1 MALNKTEEK
10 IYELLKEKATSH
22 NEEGTF
28 CVYPRKE
35 LAFDCGVNEKTV
47 QRTLN
52 ELERQF
58 YIFRKRQGN
67 GQTQKIYIITQNV
80 PPAVRG
86 DDFSPENVLSAVRVG
101 DFSPENVPSAVRV
114 DDFSPENVPP
124 AVRGGDFSPENVP
137 SAVRVDDFLPENV
150 PPAVRVDDFS
160 PENDTSTS
168 CVNNFTPEKVRETL
182 PQLATIIPQK
192 HLIPNNK
199 LANSLTKDIIGGG
212 LIELDVGRKKDDILT
227 RCILNYEGDNVK
239 LTSRRSFTE
248 YDRQVADA
256 VTSLYEYGN
265 KSHIITA
272 ATVYRAMVH
281 ATETETPSPQQIEA
295 VTQSLDKLRFVRV
308 QIDCTEELMRRN
320 IDLNGSQI
328 TAGKIDTYL
337 LTLDKME
344 IIAGGQKVVAYKV
357 IKTPILYEYS
367 RLTGQVIT
375 VPAALL
381 DIRDKTGAKIPNTE
395 RRIAIKGYLMRRIS
409 IMKGQNS
416 KNQSCHILYD
426 SLYNEVCST
435 EPTQKEKRLIRDYI
449 PCVLEYWKSEKF
461 IKDYEELTHGKKKI
475 GIEIKI

>member
-1 MALNKTEEK
+1 MKKNMLTTADTEALHNYLQEIEEINKNEPKNVSSEIWENWNKERLQIESKYHSTIIKALRCALHNIGTEE
-10 IYELLKEKATSH
+10 
-22 NEEGTF
+22 
-28 CVYPRKE
+28 
-35 LAFDCGVNEKTV
+35 
-47 QRTLN
+47 
-52 ELERQF
+52 
-58 YIFRKRQGN
+58 
-67 GQTQKIYIITQNV
+67 QKIIDLIK
-80 PPAVRG
+80 
-86 DDFSPENVLSAVRVG
+86 EIVG
-101 DFSPENVPSAVRV
+101 DNVSDITSEQVR
-114 DDFSPENVPP
+114 
-124 AVRGGDFSPENVP
+124 A
-137 SAVRVDDFLPENV
+137 A
-150 PPAVRVDDFS
+150 
-160 PENDTSTS
+160 
-168 CVNNFTPEKVRETL
+168 L
-182 PQLATIIPQK
+182 PQLASIIPQK

-199 LANSLTKDIIGGG
+199 LANSLTKDIIGAG

-227 RCILNYEGDNVK
+227 RCILSYEGDNVK

-256 VTSLYEYGN
+256 VTSLYEYGD

-344 IIAGGQKVVAYKV
+344 VIAGGQKVVAYKV

-409 IMKGQNS
+409 IMKSQNS
-416 KNQSCHILYD
+416 KNQSRHIIFE
-426 SLYNEVCST
+426 SLYNEICDAS
-435 EPTQKEKRLIRDYI
+435 ELSRRDQQLIREYVSL
-449 PCVLEYWKSEKF
+449 VLDNWKREEF
-461 IKDYEELTHGKKKI
+461 IKDYEELTKGKKKI
-475 GIEIKI
+475 GVEIKI

>member
-1 MALNKTEEK
+1 MLTTADTEALHNYLQEIEEINKNEPKNVSSEIWENWNKERLQIESKYHSTIIKALRCALHNIGTEE
-10 IYELLKEKATSH
+10 
-22 NEEGTF
+22 
-28 CVYPRKE
+28 
-35 LAFDCGVNEKTV
+35 
-47 QRTLN
+47 
-52 ELERQF
+52 
-58 YIFRKRQGN
+58 
-67 GQTQKIYIITQNV
+67 QKIIDLIK
-80 PPAVRG
+80 
-86 DDFSPENVLSAVRVG
+86 EIVG
-101 DFSPENVPSAVRV
+101 DNVSDIMSEQVR
-114 DDFSPENVPP
+114 
-124 AVRGGDFSPENVP
+124 A
-137 SAVRVDDFLPENV
+137 A
-150 PPAVRVDDFS
+150 
-160 PENDTSTS
+160 
-168 CVNNFTPEKVRETL
+168 L
-182 PQLATIIPQK
+182 PQLASIIPQK

-199 LANSLTKDIIGGG
+199 LANSLTKDIIGAG

-227 RCILNYEGDNVK
+227 RCILSYEGDNVK

-256 VTSLYEYGN
+256 VTSLYEYGD

-344 IIAGGQKVVAYKV
+344 VIAGGQKVVAYKV

>member
-1 MALNKTEEK
+1 MKKDILTTADTEALHNYLQEIEEINKNEPKNVSSEIWENWNKERLQIESKYHSTIIKALRCALHNIGTEE
-10 IYELLKEKATSH
+10 
-22 NEEGTF
+22 
-28 CVYPRKE
+28 
-35 LAFDCGVNEKTV
+35 
-47 QRTLN
+47 
-52 ELERQF
+52 
-58 YIFRKRQGN
+58 
-67 GQTQKIYIITQNV
+67 QKIIDLIK
-80 PPAVRG
+80 
-86 DDFSPENVLSAVRVG
+86 EIVG
-101 DFSPENVPSAVRV
+101 DNVSDITSEQVR
-114 DDFSPENVPP
+114 
-124 AVRGGDFSPENVP
+124 A
-137 SAVRVDDFLPENV
+137 A
-150 PPAVRVDDFS
+150 
-160 PENDTSTS
+160 
-168 CVNNFTPEKVRETL
+168 L
-182 PQLATIIPQK
+182 PQLASIIPQK

-199 LANSLTKDIIGGG
+199 LANSLTKDIIGAG

-227 RCILNYEGDNVK
+227 RCILSYEGDNVK

-256 VTSLYEYGN
+256 VTSLYEYGD

-344 IIAGGQKVVAYKV
+344 VIAGGQKVVAYKV

>member
-1 MALNKTEEK
+1 MKKNMLTTADTEALHNYLQEIEEINKNEPKNVSSEIWEKWNKERLQIESKYHSTIIKALRCALHNIGTEE
-10 IYELLKEKATSH
+10 
-22 NEEGTF
+22 
-28 CVYPRKE
+28 
-35 LAFDCGVNEKTV
+35 
-47 QRTLN
+47 
-52 ELERQF
+52 
-58 YIFRKRQGN
+58 
-67 GQTQKIYIITQNV
+67 QKIIDLIK
-80 PPAVRG
+80 
-86 DDFSPENVLSAVRVG
+86 EIVG
-101 DFSPENVPSAVRV
+101 DNVSDITSEQVR
-114 DDFSPENVPP
+114 
-124 AVRGGDFSPENVP
+124 A
-137 SAVRVDDFLPENV
+137 A
-150 PPAVRVDDFS
+150 
-160 PENDTSTS
+160 
-168 CVNNFTPEKVRETL
+168 L
-182 PQLATIIPQK
+182 PQLASIIPQK

-199 LANSLTKDIIGGG
+199 LANSLTKDIIGAG

-227 RCILNYEGDNVK
+227 RCILSYEGDNVK

-256 VTSLYEYGN
+256 VTSLYEYGD

-344 IIAGGQKVVAYKV
+344 VIAGGQKVVAYKV

>member
-1 MALNKTEEK
+1 MKKDILTTADTEALHNYLQEIEEINKNEPKNVSFEIWENWNKERLQIESKYHNTIIKALRCALHNMGTEE
-10 IYELLKEKATSH
+10 
-22 NEEGTF
+22 
-28 CVYPRKE
+28 
-35 LAFDCGVNEKTV
+35 
-47 QRTLN
+47 
-52 ELERQF
+52 
-58 YIFRKRQGN
+58 
-67 GQTQKIYIITQNV
+67 QKIIDLIK
-80 PPAVRG
+80 
-86 DDFSPENVLSAVRVG
+86 EIVG
-101 DFSPENVPSAVRV
+101 DNVSDITSEQVR
-114 DDFSPENVPP
+114 
-124 AVRGGDFSPENVP
+124 A
-137 SAVRVDDFLPENV
+137 A
-150 PPAVRVDDFS
+150 
-160 PENDTSTS
+160 
-168 CVNNFTPEKVRETL
+168 L
-182 PQLATIIPQK
+182 PQLASIIPQK

-199 LANSLTKDIIGGG
+199 LANSLTKDIIGAG

-227 RCILNYEGDNVK
+227 RCILSYEGDNVK

-256 VTSLYEYGN
+256 VTSLYEYGD

-308 QIDCTEELMRRN
+308 QIDCTEELIRRN

-344 IIAGGQKVVAYKV
+344 VIAGGQKVVAYKV

-409 IMKGQNS
+409 IMKSQNG
-416 KNQSCHILYD
+416 KTQSRHIIFE
-426 SLYNEVCST
+426 SFYNEICDAS
-435 EPTQKEKRLIRDYI
+435 ELSRRDQQLIREYVSL
-449 PCVLEYWKSEKF
+449 VLDNWKREEF
-461 IKDYEELTHGKKKI
+461 IKDYEELTKGKKKI
-475 GIEIKI
+475 GVEIKI

>member
-1 MALNKTEEK
+1 MLTTADTEALHNYLQEIEEINKNEPKNVSSEIWEKWNKERLQIESKYHSTIIKALRCALHNIGTEE
-10 IYELLKEKATSH
+10 
-22 NEEGTF
+22 
-28 CVYPRKE
+28 
-35 LAFDCGVNEKTV
+35 
-47 QRTLN
+47 
-52 ELERQF
+52 
-58 YIFRKRQGN
+58 
-67 GQTQKIYIITQNV
+67 QKIIDLIK
-80 PPAVRG
+80 
-86 DDFSPENVLSAVRVG
+86 EIVG
-101 DFSPENVPSAVRV
+101 DNVSDITSEQVR
-114 DDFSPENVPP
+114 
-124 AVRGGDFSPENVP
+124 A
-137 SAVRVDDFLPENV
+137 A
-150 PPAVRVDDFS
+150 
-160 PENDTSTS
+160 
-168 CVNNFTPEKVRETL
+168 L
-182 PQLATIIPQK
+182 PQLASIIPQK

-199 LANSLTKDIIGGG
+199 LANSLTKDIIGAG

-227 RCILNYEGDNVK
+227 RCILSYEGDNVK

-256 VTSLYEYGN
+256 VTSLYEYGD

>member
-1 MALNKTEEK
+1 MKKDILTTADTEALHNYLQEIEEINKNEPKNVSSEIWENWNKERLQIESKYHSTIIKALRCALHNIGTEE
-10 IYELLKEKATSH
+10 
-22 NEEGTF
+22 
-28 CVYPRKE
+28 
-35 LAFDCGVNEKTV
+35 
-47 QRTLN
+47 
-52 ELERQF
+52 
-58 YIFRKRQGN
+58 
-67 GQTQKIYIITQNV
+67 QKIIDLIK
-80 PPAVRG
+80 
-86 DDFSPENVLSAVRVG
+86 EIVG
-101 DFSPENVPSAVRV
+101 DNVSDITSEQVR
-114 DDFSPENVPP
+114 
-124 AVRGGDFSPENVP
+124 A
-137 SAVRVDDFLPENV
+137 A
-150 PPAVRVDDFS
+150 
-160 PENDTSTS
+160 
-168 CVNNFTPEKVRETL
+168 L
-182 PQLATIIPQK
+182 PQLASIIPQK

-199 LANSLTKDIIGGG
+199 LANSLTKDIIGAG

-227 RCILNYEGDNVK
+227 RCILSYEGDNVK

-256 VTSLYEYGN
+256 VTSLYEYGD

-344 IIAGGQKVVAYKV
+344 VIAGGQKVVAYKV

-409 IMKGQNS
+409 IMKSQNS
-416 KNQSCHILYD
+416 KNQSRHIIFE
-426 SLYNEVCST
+426 SLYNEICDAS
-435 EPTQKEKRLIRDYI
+435 ELSRRDQQLIREYVSL
-449 PCVLEYWKSEKF
+449 VLDNWKREEF
-461 IKDYEELTHGKKKI
+461 IKDYEELTKGKKKI
-475 GIEIKI
+475 GVEIKI

>member
-1 MALNKTEEK
+1 MKKNMLTTADTEALHNYLQEIEEINKNEPKNVSSEIWENWNKERLQIESKYHSTIIKALRCALHNIGTEE
-10 IYELLKEKATSH
+10 
-22 NEEGTF
+22 
-28 CVYPRKE
+28 
-35 LAFDCGVNEKTV
+35 
-47 QRTLN
+47 
-52 ELERQF
+52 
-58 YIFRKRQGN
+58 
-67 GQTQKIYIITQNV
+67 QKIIDLIK
-80 PPAVRG
+80 
-86 DDFSPENVLSAVRVG
+86 EIVG
-101 DFSPENVPSAVRV
+101 DNVSDITSEQVR
-114 DDFSPENVPP
+114 
-124 AVRGGDFSPENVP
+124 A
-137 SAVRVDDFLPENV
+137 A
-150 PPAVRVDDFS
+150 
-160 PENDTSTS
+160 
-168 CVNNFTPEKVRETL
+168 L
-182 PQLATIIPQK
+182 PQLASIIPQK

-199 LANSLTKDIIGGG
+199 LANSLTKDIIGAG

-227 RCILNYEGDNVK
+227 RCILSYEGDNVK

-256 VTSLYEYGN
+256 VTSLYEYGD

>member
-1 MALNKTEEK
+1 MLTTADTEALHNYLQEIEEINKNEPKNVSSEIWENWNKERLQIESKYHNTIIKALRCALHNIGTEE
-10 IYELLKEKATSH
+10 
-22 NEEGTF
+22 
-28 CVYPRKE
+28 
-35 LAFDCGVNEKTV
+35 
-47 QRTLN
+47 
-52 ELERQF
+52 
-58 YIFRKRQGN
+58 
-67 GQTQKIYIITQNV
+67 QKIIDLIK
-80 PPAVRG
+80 
-86 DDFSPENVLSAVRVG
+86 EIVG
-101 DFSPENVPSAVRV
+101 DNVSDITSEQVR
-114 DDFSPENVPP
+114 
-124 AVRGGDFSPENVP
+124 A
-137 SAVRVDDFLPENV
+137 A
-150 PPAVRVDDFS
+150 
-160 PENDTSTS
+160 
-168 CVNNFTPEKVRETL
+168 L
-182 PQLATIIPQK
+182 PQLASIIPQK

-199 LANSLTKDIIGGG
+199 LANSLTKDIIGAG

-227 RCILNYEGDNVK
+227 RCILSYEGDNVK

-256 VTSLYEYGN
+256 VTSLYEYGD

-281 ATETETPSPQQIEA
+281 ATETETPSPQQTEA

-344 IIAGGQKVVAYKV
+344 VIAGGQKVVAYKV

>member
-80 PPAVRG
+80 PPAVR
-86 DDFSPENVLSAVRVG
+86 
-101 DFSPENVPSAVRV
+101 V

-124 AVRGGDFSPENVP
+124 AVRGDDFSPENVP
-137 SAVRVDDFLPENV
+137 S
-150 PPAVRVDDFS
+150 AVRVDDFS

-409 IMKGQNS
+409 IMKSQNS
-416 KNQSCHILYD
+416 KNQSRHIIFE
-426 SLYNEVCST
+426 SLYNEICDAS
-435 EPTQKEKRLIRDYI
+435 ELSRRDQQLIREYVSL
-449 PCVLEYWKSEKF
+449 VLDNWKREEF
-461 IKDYEELTHGKKKI
+461 IKDYEELTKGKKKI
-475 GIEIKI
+475 GVEIKI

>member
-1 MALNKTEEK
+1 MLTTADTEALHNYLQEIEEINKNEPKNVSSEIWENWNKERLQIESKYHSTIIKALRCALHNIGTEE
-10 IYELLKEKATSH
+10 
-22 NEEGTF
+22 
-28 CVYPRKE
+28 
-35 LAFDCGVNEKTV
+35 
-47 QRTLN
+47 
-52 ELERQF
+52 
-58 YIFRKRQGN
+58 
-67 GQTQKIYIITQNV
+67 QKIIDLIK
-80 PPAVRG
+80 
-86 DDFSPENVLSAVRVG
+86 EIVG
-101 DFSPENVPSAVRV
+101 DNVSDITSEQVR
-114 DDFSPENVPP
+114 
-124 AVRGGDFSPENVP
+124 A
-137 SAVRVDDFLPENV
+137 A
-150 PPAVRVDDFS
+150 
-160 PENDTSTS
+160 
-168 CVNNFTPEKVRETL
+168 L
-182 PQLATIIPQK
+182 PQLASIIPQK

-199 LANSLTKDIIGGG
+199 LANSLTKDIIGAG

-227 RCILNYEGDNVK
+227 RCILSYEGDNVK

-256 VTSLYEYGN
+256 VTSLYEYGD

-344 IIAGGQKVVAYKV
+344 VIAGGQKVVAYKV

>member
-1 MALNKTEEK
+1 MKKNMLTTADTEALHNYLQEIEEINKNEPKNVSSEIWENWNKERLQIESKYHSTIIKALRCALHNIGTEE
-10 IYELLKEKATSH
+10 
-22 NEEGTF
+22 
-28 CVYPRKE
+28 
-35 LAFDCGVNEKTV
+35 
-47 QRTLN
+47 
-52 ELERQF
+52 
-58 YIFRKRQGN
+58 
-67 GQTQKIYIITQNV
+67 QKIIDLIK
-80 PPAVRG
+80 
-86 DDFSPENVLSAVRVG
+86 EIVG
-101 DFSPENVPSAVRV
+101 DNVSDITSEQVR
-114 DDFSPENVPP
+114 
-124 AVRGGDFSPENVP
+124 A
-137 SAVRVDDFLPENV
+137 A
-150 PPAVRVDDFS
+150 
-160 PENDTSTS
+160 
-168 CVNNFTPEKVRETL
+168 L
-182 PQLATIIPQK
+182 PQLASIIPQK

-199 LANSLTKDIIGGG
+199 LANSLTKDIIGAG

-256 VTSLYEYGN
+256 VTSLYEYGD

-344 IIAGGQKVVAYKV
+344 VIAGGQKVVAYKV

>member
-1 MALNKTEEK
+1 MKKDILTTADTEALHNYLQEIEEINKNEPKNISSEIWKNWNKERLQIESKYHNTIIKALRCALHNMGTEE
-10 IYELLKEKATSH
+10 
-22 NEEGTF
+22 
-28 CVYPRKE
+28 
-35 LAFDCGVNEKTV
+35 
-47 QRTLN
+47 
-52 ELERQF
+52 
-58 YIFRKRQGN
+58 
-67 GQTQKIYIITQNV
+67 QKIIDLIK
-80 PPAVRG
+80 
-86 DDFSPENVLSAVRVG
+86 EIVG
-101 DFSPENVPSAVRV
+101 DNVSDITSEQVR
-114 DDFSPENVPP
+114 
-124 AVRGGDFSPENVP
+124 A
-137 SAVRVDDFLPENV
+137 A
-150 PPAVRVDDFS
+150 
-160 PENDTSTS
+160 
-168 CVNNFTPEKVRETL
+168 L
-182 PQLATIIPQK
+182 PQLASIIPQK

-199 LANSLTKDIIGGG
+199 LANSLTKDIIGAG

-227 RCILNYEGDNVK
+227 RCILSYEGDNVK

-256 VTSLYEYGN
+256 VTSLYEYGD

-308 QIDCTEELMRRN
+308 QIDCTEELMRRK

-344 IIAGGQKVVAYKV
+344 VIAGGQKVVAYKV

>member
-1 MALNKTEEK
+1 MLTTADTEALHNYLQEIEEINKNEPKNVSSEIWENWNKERLQIESKYHSTIIKALRCALHNIGTEE
-10 IYELLKEKATSH
+10 
-22 NEEGTF
+22 
-28 CVYPRKE
+28 
-35 LAFDCGVNEKTV
+35 
-47 QRTLN
+47 
-52 ELERQF
+52 
-58 YIFRKRQGN
+58 
-67 GQTQKIYIITQNV
+67 QKIIDLIK
-80 PPAVRG
+80 
-86 DDFSPENVLSAVRVG
+86 EIVG
-101 DFSPENVPSAVRV
+101 DNVSDITSEQVR
-114 DDFSPENVPP
+114 
-124 AVRGGDFSPENVP
+124 A
-137 SAVRVDDFLPENV
+137 A
-150 PPAVRVDDFS
+150 
-160 PENDTSTS
+160 
-168 CVNNFTPEKVRETL
+168 L
-182 PQLATIIPQK
+182 PQLASIIPQK

-449 PCVLEYWKSEKF
+449 PYVLEYWKSEKF

>member
-1 MALNKTEEK
+1 MLTTADTEALHNYLQEIEEINKNEPKNVSSEIWENWNKERLQIESKYHNTIIKALRCALHNIGTEE
-10 IYELLKEKATSH
+10 
-22 NEEGTF
+22 
-28 CVYPRKE
+28 
-35 LAFDCGVNEKTV
+35 
-47 QRTLN
+47 
-52 ELERQF
+52 
-58 YIFRKRQGN
+58 
-67 GQTQKIYIITQNV
+67 QKIIDLIK
-80 PPAVRG
+80 
-86 DDFSPENVLSAVRVG
+86 EIVG
-101 DFSPENVPSAVRV
+101 DNVSDITSEQVR
-114 DDFSPENVPP
+114 
-124 AVRGGDFSPENVP
+124 A
-137 SAVRVDDFLPENV
+137 A
-150 PPAVRVDDFS
+150 
-160 PENDTSTS
+160 
-168 CVNNFTPEKVRETL
+168 L
-182 PQLATIIPQK
+182 PQLASIIPQK

-199 LANSLTKDIIGGG
+199 LANSLTKDIIGAG

-227 RCILNYEGDNVK
+227 RCILIYEGDNVK

-256 VTSLYEYGN
+256 VTSLYEYGD

-344 IIAGGQKVVAYKV
+344 VIAGGQKVVAYKV

>member
-22 NEEGTF
+22 DEDGAF
-28 CVYPRKE
+28 CVYPIHELIKHIRKGE
-35 LAFDCGVNEKTV
+35 RTV
-47 QRTLN
+47 KYALKK
-52 ELERQF
+52 LEEHN
-58 YIFRKRQGN
+58 YIFRKQQGN
-67 GQTQKIYIITQNV
+67 GKPQRIYIVLENCTA
-80 PPAVRG
+80 AVCVDDFSLENCTAAVCV
-86 DDFSPENVLSAVRVG
+86 DDFSPENVPPAVRVDDFSLENCTAAVCVD

-114 DDFSPENVPP
+114 DDFSLENCTA
-124 AVRGGDFSPENVP
+124 AVC
-137 SAVRVDDFLPENV
+137 
-150 PPAVRVDDFS
+150 VDDFS

-168 CVNNFTPEKVRETL
+168 CVGDFTPEKVREAL

-256 VTSLYEYGN
+256 VTSLYEYGD

-308 QIDCTEELMRRN
+308 QIDCTQELMRRN
-320 IDLNGSQI
+320 ASLNGSQI
-328 TAGKIDTYL
+328 TGGKVDTYL
-337 LTLDKME
+337 LTLKKLE
-344 IIAGGQKVVAYKV
+344 VIAGNQKVSAYK
-357 IKTPILYEYS
+357 ITDTPILYDYS

-426 SLYNEVCST
+426 SLYNGVCST

>member
-1 MALNKTEEK
+1 MKKNMLTTADTEALHNYLQEIEEINKNEPKNVSSEIWENWNKERLQIESKYHSTIIKALRCALHNIGTEE
-10 IYELLKEKATSH
+10 
-22 NEEGTF
+22 
-28 CVYPRKE
+28 
-35 LAFDCGVNEKTV
+35 
-47 QRTLN
+47 
-52 ELERQF
+52 
-58 YIFRKRQGN
+58 
-67 GQTQKIYIITQNV
+67 QKIIDLIK
-80 PPAVRG
+80 
-86 DDFSPENVLSAVRVG
+86 EIVG
-101 DFSPENVPSAVRV
+101 DNVSDITSEQVR
-114 DDFSPENVPP
+114 
-124 AVRGGDFSPENVP
+124 A
-137 SAVRVDDFLPENV
+137 A
-150 PPAVRVDDFS
+150 
-160 PENDTSTS
+160 
-168 CVNNFTPEKVRETL
+168 L
-182 PQLATIIPQK
+182 PQLASIIPQK

-199 LANSLTKDIIGGG
+199 LANSLTKDIIGAG

-227 RCILNYEGDNVK
+227 RCILSYEGDNVK

-256 VTSLYEYGN
+256 VTSLYEYGD

-344 IIAGGQKVVAYKV
+344 VIAGGQKVVAYKVIKTPILYEYSRLTGQVYKV

-449 PCVLEYWKSEKF
+449 PCGVLEYWKSEKF

>member
-86 DDFSPENVLSAVRVG
+86 DDFSPENVPPAVRG
-101 DFSPENVPSAVRV
+101 DDFSPENVPS
-114 DDFSPENVPP
+114 
-124 AVRGGDFSPENVP
+124 
-137 SAVRVDDFLPENV
+137 
-150 PPAVRVDDFS
+150 AVRVDDFS

-182 PQLATIIPQK
+182 PQLA
-192 HLIPNNK
+192 
-199 LANSLTKDIIGGG
+199 KDIIGGG

-449 PCVLEYWKSEKF
+449 PYVLEYWKSEKF

>member
-22 NEEGTF
+22 DEEGTF

-86 DDFSPENVLSAVRVG
+86 DDFSPENVPSAVRGDDFSPENVPPAVRG
-101 DFSPENVPSAVRV
+101 DDFSPENVPSAVRV
-114 DDFSPENVPP
+114 DDFSPEN
-124 AVRGGDFSPENVP
+124 
-137 SAVRVDDFLPENV
+137 
-150 PPAVRVDDFS
+150 
-160 PENDTSTS
+160 DTSTS
-168 CVNNFTPEKVRETL
+168 CVDNFTPEKVRETL

-381 DIRDKTGAKIPNTE
+381 
-395 RRIAIKGYLMRRIS
+395 
-409 IMKGQNS
+409 
-416 KNQSCHILYD
+416 
-426 SLYNEVCST
+426 
-435 EPTQKEKRLIRDYI
+435 
-449 PCVLEYWKSEKF
+449 
-461 IKDYEELTHGKKKI
+461 
-475 GIEIKI
+475 

>member
-1 MALNKTEEK
+1 MKKDILTTADTEALHNYLQEIEEINKNEPKNVSSEIWENWNKERLQIESKYHSTIIKALRCALHNIGTEE
-10 IYELLKEKATSH
+10 
-22 NEEGTF
+22 
-28 CVYPRKE
+28 
-35 LAFDCGVNEKTV
+35 
-47 QRTLN
+47 
-52 ELERQF
+52 
-58 YIFRKRQGN
+58 
-67 GQTQKIYIITQNV
+67 QKIIDLIK
-80 PPAVRG
+80 
-86 DDFSPENVLSAVRVG
+86 EIVG
-101 DFSPENVPSAVRV
+101 DNVSDITSEQVR
-114 DDFSPENVPP
+114 
-124 AVRGGDFSPENVP
+124 A
-137 SAVRVDDFLPENV
+137 A
-150 PPAVRVDDFS
+150 
-160 PENDTSTS
+160 
-168 CVNNFTPEKVRETL
+168 L
-182 PQLATIIPQK
+182 PQLASIIPQK

-199 LANSLTKDIIGGG
+199 LANSLTKDIIGAG

-227 RCILNYEGDNVK
+227 RCILSYEGDNVK

-256 VTSLYEYGN
+256 VTSLYEYGD

-344 IIAGGQKVVAYKV
+344 VIAGGQKVVAYKV

-449 PCVLEYWKSEKF
+449 PCVLEYWKSENF

>member
-1 MALNKTEEK
+1 MKKDILTTADTEALHNYLQEIEEINKNEPKNVSSEIWENWNKERLQIESKYHSTIIKALRCALHNIGTEE
-10 IYELLKEKATSH
+10 
-22 NEEGTF
+22 
-28 CVYPRKE
+28 
-35 LAFDCGVNEKTV
+35 
-47 QRTLN
+47 
-52 ELERQF
+52 
-58 YIFRKRQGN
+58 
-67 GQTQKIYIITQNV
+67 QKIIDLIK
-80 PPAVRG
+80 
-86 DDFSPENVLSAVRVG
+86 EIVG
-101 DFSPENVPSAVRV
+101 DNVSDITSEQVR
-114 DDFSPENVPP
+114 
-124 AVRGGDFSPENVP
+124 A
-137 SAVRVDDFLPENV
+137 A
-150 PPAVRVDDFS
+150 
-160 PENDTSTS
+160 
-168 CVNNFTPEKVRETL
+168 L
-182 PQLATIIPQK
+182 PQLASIIPQK

-199 LANSLTKDIIGGG
+199 LANSLTKDIIGAG

-227 RCILNYEGDNVK
+227 RCILSYEGDNVK

-256 VTSLYEYGN
+256 VTSLYEYGD

-344 IIAGGQKVVAYKV
+344 VIAGGQKVVAYKV

-409 IMKGQNS
+409 IMKSQNG
-416 KNQSCHILYD
+416 KNQSRHIIFE
-426 SLYNEVCST
+426 SLYNEICDAS
-435 EPTQKEKRLIRDYI
+435 ELSRRDQQLIREYVSL
-449 PCVLEYWKSEKF
+449 VLDNWKQEEF
-461 IKDYEELTHGKKKI
+461 IKDYEELTKGKKKI
-475 GIEIKI
+475 GVEIKI

>member
-1 MALNKTEEK
+1 MLTTADTEALHNYLQEIEEINKNEPKNVSSEIWENWNKERLQIESKYHSTIIKALRCALHNIGTEE
-10 IYELLKEKATSH
+10 
-22 NEEGTF
+22 
-28 CVYPRKE
+28 
-35 LAFDCGVNEKTV
+35 
-47 QRTLN
+47 
-52 ELERQF
+52 
-58 YIFRKRQGN
+58 
-67 GQTQKIYIITQNV
+67 QKIIDLIK
-80 PPAVRG
+80 
-86 DDFSPENVLSAVRVG
+86 EIVG
-101 DFSPENVPSAVRV
+101 DNVSDITSEQVR
-114 DDFSPENVPP
+114 
-124 AVRGGDFSPENVP
+124 A
-137 SAVRVDDFLPENV
+137 A
-150 PPAVRVDDFS
+150 
-160 PENDTSTS
+160 
-168 CVNNFTPEKVRETL
+168 L
-182 PQLATIIPQK
+182 PQLASIIPQK

-199 LANSLTKDIIGGG
+199 LANSLTKDIIGAG

-227 RCILNYEGDNVK
+227 RCILSYEGDNVK

-449 PCVLEYWKSEKF
+449 PYVLEYWKSEKF

>member
-1 MALNKTEEK
+1 MKKNMLTTADTEALHNYLQEIEEINKNEPKNVSSEIWENWNKERLQIESKYHSTIIKALRCALHNIGTEE
-10 IYELLKEKATSH
+10 
-22 NEEGTF
+22 
-28 CVYPRKE
+28 
-35 LAFDCGVNEKTV
+35 
-47 QRTLN
+47 
-52 ELERQF
+52 
-58 YIFRKRQGN
+58 
-67 GQTQKIYIITQNV
+67 QKIIDLIK
-80 PPAVRG
+80 
-86 DDFSPENVLSAVRVG
+86 EIVG
-101 DFSPENVPSAVRV
+101 DNVSDIMSEQVR
-114 DDFSPENVPP
+114 
-124 AVRGGDFSPENVP
+124 A
-137 SAVRVDDFLPENV
+137 A
-150 PPAVRVDDFS
+150 
-160 PENDTSTS
+160 
-168 CVNNFTPEKVRETL
+168 L
-182 PQLATIIPQK
+182 PQLASIIPQK

-199 LANSLTKDIIGGG
+199 LANSLTKDIIGAG

-227 RCILNYEGDNVK
+227 RCILSYEGDNVK

-256 VTSLYEYGN
+256 VTSLYEYGD

-344 IIAGGQKVVAYKV
+344 VIAGGQKVVAYKV

>member
-1 MALNKTEEK
+1 MSLNKTEEK

-22 NEEGTF
+22 DEEGTF

-86 DDFSPENVLSAVRVG
+86 DDFSPQNVPSAVRVD

-114 DDFSPENVPP
+114 DDFSPEN
-124 AVRGGDFSPENVP
+124 
-137 SAVRVDDFLPENV
+137 
-150 PPAVRVDDFS
+150 
-160 PENDTSTS
+160 DTSTS
-168 CVNNFTPEKVRETL
+168 CVDNFTPEKVREAL

-265 KSHIITA
+265 KSYIITA

-344 IIAGGQKVVAYKV
+344 VIAGGQKVVAYKV

-409 IMKGQNS
+409 IMKSQNG
-416 KNQSCHILYD
+416 KNQSRHIIFE
-426 SLYNEVCST
+426 SLYNEICDANELSRRD
-435 EPTQKEKRLIRDYI
+435 QQLIREYVSL
-449 PCVLEYWKSEKF
+449 VLDNWKREEF
-461 IKDYEELTHGKKKI
+461 IKDYEELTKGKKKI
-475 GIEIKI
+475 GVEIKI

>member
-1 MALNKTEEK
+1 MKKNMLTTADTEALHNYLQEIEEINKNEPKNVSSEIWENWNKERLQIESKYHSTIIKALRCALHNIGTEE
-10 IYELLKEKATSH
+10 
-22 NEEGTF
+22 
-28 CVYPRKE
+28 
-35 LAFDCGVNEKTV
+35 
-47 QRTLN
+47 
-52 ELERQF
+52 
-58 YIFRKRQGN
+58 
-67 GQTQKIYIITQNV
+67 QKIIDLIK
-80 PPAVRG
+80 
-86 DDFSPENVLSAVRVG
+86 EIVG
-101 DFSPENVPSAVRV
+101 DNVSDITSEQVR
-114 DDFSPENVPP
+114 
-124 AVRGGDFSPENVP
+124 A
-137 SAVRVDDFLPENV
+137 A
-150 PPAVRVDDFS
+150 
-160 PENDTSTS
+160 
-168 CVNNFTPEKVRETL
+168 L
-182 PQLATIIPQK
+182 PQLASIIPQK

-199 LANSLTKDIIGGG
+199 LANSLTKDIIGAG

-227 RCILNYEGDNVK
+227 RCILSYEGDNVK

-256 VTSLYEYGN
+256 VTSLYEYGD

-409 IMKGQNS
+409 IMKSQNS
-416 KNQSCHILYD
+416 KNQSRHIIFE
-426 SLYNEVCST
+426 SLYNEICDAS
-435 EPTQKEKRLIRDYI
+435 ELSRRDQQLIREYVSL
-449 PCVLEYWKSEKF
+449 VLDNWKREEF
-461 IKDYEELTHGKKKI
+461 IKDYEELTKGKKKI
-475 GIEIKI
+475 GVEIKI

>member
-1 MALNKTEEK
+1 MKKNMLTTADTEALHNYLQEIEEINKNEPKNVSSEIWENWNKERLQIESKYHSTIIKALRCALHNIGTEE
-10 IYELLKEKATSH
+10 
-22 NEEGTF
+22 
-28 CVYPRKE
+28 
-35 LAFDCGVNEKTV
+35 
-47 QRTLN
+47 
-52 ELERQF
+52 
-58 YIFRKRQGN
+58 
-67 GQTQKIYIITQNV
+67 QKIIDLIK
-80 PPAVRG
+80 
-86 DDFSPENVLSAVRVG
+86 EIVG
-101 DFSPENVPSAVRV
+101 DNVSDITSEQVR
-114 DDFSPENVPP
+114 
-124 AVRGGDFSPENVP
+124 A
-137 SAVRVDDFLPENV
+137 A
-150 PPAVRVDDFS
+150 
-160 PENDTSTS
+160 
-168 CVNNFTPEKVRETL
+168 L
-182 PQLATIIPQK
+182 PQLASIIPQK

-199 LANSLTKDIIGGG
+199 LANSLTKDIIGAG

-227 RCILNYEGDNVK
+227 RCILSYEGDNVK

-344 IIAGGQKVVAYKV
+344 VIAGGQKVVAYKV

-449 PCVLEYWKSEKF
+449 PYVLEYWKSEKF

>member
-1 MALNKTEEK
+1 MKKNMLTTADTEALHNYLQEIEEINKNEPKNVSSEIWENWNKERLQIESKYHTTIIKALRCALHNIGTEE
-10 IYELLKEKATSH
+10 
-22 NEEGTF
+22 
-28 CVYPRKE
+28 
-35 LAFDCGVNEKTV
+35 
-47 QRTLN
+47 
-52 ELERQF
+52 
-58 YIFRKRQGN
+58 
-67 GQTQKIYIITQNV
+67 QKIIDLIK
-80 PPAVRG
+80 
-86 DDFSPENVLSAVRVG
+86 EIVG
-101 DFSPENVPSAVRV
+101 DNVSDITSEQVR
-114 DDFSPENVPP
+114 
-124 AVRGGDFSPENVP
+124 A
-137 SAVRVDDFLPENV
+137 A
-150 PPAVRVDDFS
+150 
-160 PENDTSTS
+160 
-168 CVNNFTPEKVRETL
+168 L
-182 PQLATIIPQK
+182 PQLASIIPQK

-199 LANSLTKDIIGGG
+199 LANSLTKDIIGAG

-227 RCILNYEGDNVK
+227 RCILSYEGDNVK

-256 VTSLYEYGN
+256 VTSLYEYGD

-344 IIAGGQKVVAYKV
+344 VIAGGQKVVAYKV

>member
-1 MALNKTEEK
+1 MKKNMLTTADTEALHNYLQEIEEINKNEPKNVSSEIWENWNKERLQIESKYHSTIIKALRCALHNIGTEE
-10 IYELLKEKATSH
+10 
-22 NEEGTF
+22 
-28 CVYPRKE
+28 
-35 LAFDCGVNEKTV
+35 
-47 QRTLN
+47 
-52 ELERQF
+52 
-58 YIFRKRQGN
+58 
-67 GQTQKIYIITQNV
+67 QKIIDLIK
-80 PPAVRG
+80 
-86 DDFSPENVLSAVRVG
+86 EIVG
-101 DFSPENVPSAVRV
+101 DNVSDITSEQVR
-114 DDFSPENVPP
+114 
-124 AVRGGDFSPENVP
+124 A
-137 SAVRVDDFLPENV
+137 A
-150 PPAVRVDDFS
+150 
-160 PENDTSTS
+160 
-168 CVNNFTPEKVRETL
+168 L
-182 PQLATIIPQK
+182 PQLASIIPQK

-199 LANSLTKDIIGGG
+199 LANSLTKDIIGAG

-227 RCILNYEGDNVK
+227 RCILSYEGDNVK

-256 VTSLYEYGN
+256 VTSLYEYGD

-281 ATETETPSPQQIEA
+281 ATETETTSPRQIEA

-344 IIAGGQKVVAYKV
+344 VIAGGQKVVAYKV